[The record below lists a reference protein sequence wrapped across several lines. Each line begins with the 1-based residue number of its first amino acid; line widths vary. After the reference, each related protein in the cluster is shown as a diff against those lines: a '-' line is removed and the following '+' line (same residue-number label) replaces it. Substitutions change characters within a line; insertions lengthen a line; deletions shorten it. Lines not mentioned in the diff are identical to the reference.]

1 MFKSISFA
9 LSIVKNLRKEVKMEE
24 EINITEIIINAI
36 NTIFKT
42 IFSSIDT
49 NIYSILDDITFINTD
64 ILNSPYFRN
73 IFGTST
79 TNGILLI
86 ANALILGFLL
96 YYAVK
101 LLLSNF
107 LITQTE
113 RPTSFIFKLI
123 IFGICMNSSI
133 FICDR
138 LIFFTSC
145 ISSSIQD
152 VGKNL
157 FGLNINFST
166 LVDKLNIM
174 IKIEENSFT
183 IFSIDGL
190 LKSIISISFLNLTF
204 SYAIRYIM
212 IKVFVL
218 ISPFAFL
225 SLSVSSTSGFFRAW
239 IKCFISLLLVQ
250 ILVSLILLIIFSIDF
265 SSNNI
270 FSKFLICGAIFSLL
284 KANSYVREFMGG
296 INMDLS
302 NAFNGIK
309 SFIK

>member
-1 MFKSISFA
+1 
-9 LSIVKNLRKEVKMEE
+9 MEE
-24 EINITEIIINAI
+24 EVNITELIINAI

-49 NIYSILDDITFINTD
+49 NLYSILDEITFIDTD
-64 ILNSPYFRN
+64 ILNGSYFRS

-86 ANALILGFLL
+86 ANSLILGFLL
-96 YYAVK
+96 YYCAK

-113 RPTSFIFKLI
+113 RPTSFIFKLV
-123 IFGICMNSSI
+123 IFGIFMNSSI
-133 FICDR
+133 FICEQF
-138 LIFFTSC
+138 IFFTSC

-152 VGKNL
+152 LGNNL
-157 FGLNINFST
+157 FGNSISFAN
-166 LVDKLNIM
+166 LVNKLNIM
-174 IKIEENSFT
+174 IEIEENSFT

-212 IKVFVL
+212 IKVFIL

-225 SLSVSSTSGFFRAW
+225 SLSVSSTSSFFKAW

-250 ILVSLILLIIFSIDF
+250 ILVSLVLLVIFSIDF

-270 FSKFLICGAIFSLL
+270 FSKFLICGSIFALL

-296 INMDLS
+296 INTDLS
-302 NAFNGIK
+302 NGFNGIK
-309 SFIK
+309 SFMK

>member
-1 MFKSISFA
+1 
-9 LSIVKNLRKEVKMEE
+9 MEE
-24 EINITEIIINAI
+24 EVNITELIINAI

-49 NIYSILDDITFINTD
+49 NLYSILDEITFIDTD
-64 ILNSPYFRN
+64 ILNGSYFRN

-86 ANALILGFLL
+86 ANSLILGFLL
-96 YYAVK
+96 YYCAK

-133 FICDR
+133 FICEQFV
-138 LIFFTSC
+138 FFTSC
-145 ISSSIQD
+145 ISSSIQEL
-152 VGKNL
+152 GNNL
-157 FGLNINFST
+157 FGNSISFAN
-166 LVDKLNIM
+166 LVNKLNIM
-174 IKIEENSFT
+174 IEIEENSFT

-212 IKVFVL
+212 IKVFIL

-225 SLSVSSTSGFFRAW
+225 SLSVSSTSSFFKAW

-250 ILVSLILLIIFSIDF
+250 ILVSLVLLVIFSIDF

-270 FSKFLICGAIFSLL
+270 FSKFLICGSIFALL

-296 INMDLS
+296 INTDLS
-302 NAFNGIK
+302 NGFNGIK
-309 SFIK
+309 SFMK